1 VPIVIIRFD
10 GGAVARIRMH
20 TIDMDKTQLL
30 IHLGEQTLTLQDGP
44 RPVTYT
50 VSTASKGAGCASGSF
65 CTPVGLHRVR
75 AKIGQGLPVNAVFV
89 RRRPTGEIFSPA
101 MGALYPDRDW
111 ILSRILWL
119 QGLEPGVNRG
129 PGVDTLRR
137 FIYIHGTN
145 EEQRIGQPAS
155 HGCIR
160 MRNHDIVE
168 LFDRVPV
175 GALVRIVPPAP
186 GG

>member
-1 VPIVIIRFD
+1 
-10 GGAVARIRMH
+10 M
-20 TIDMDKTQLL
+20 IDMDKTQLL
-30 IHLGEQTLTLQDGP
+30 IHLGEQTLSLLEGA
-44 RPVTYT
+44 RPVSYA

-89 RRRPTGEIFSPA
+89 RRRPTGEIFSSA
-101 MGALYPDRDW
+101 LGALHPDRDW

-145 EEQRIGQPAS
+145 EEQLIGQPAS

-160 MRNHDIVE
+160 MRNHDVVE

>member
-1 VPIVIIRFD
+1 
-10 GGAVARIRMH
+10 MQ
-20 TIDMDKTQLL
+20 TIDTNKTQVL
-30 IHLGEQTLTLQDGP
+30 IHLGEQTLSLLGGP
-44 RPVTYT
+44 RSVSYA
-50 VSTASKGAGCASGSF
+50 VSTASKGASCASGSF

-89 RRRPTGEIFSPA
+89 RRRPTGEVFSPA
-101 MGALYPDRDW
+101 LGALFPQRDW

-129 PGVDTLRR
+129 GGVDTLRR

-145 EEQRIGQPAS
+145 EEQLIGQPAS

-168 LFDRVPV
+168 LFDRVSV
-175 GALVRIVPPAP
+175 GMLVRIVPAAP
-186 GG
+186 HHV

>member
-1 VPIVIIRFD
+1 
-10 GGAVARIRMH
+10 MH
-20 TIDMDKTQLL
+20 STHMDKPQLL
-30 IHLGEQTLTLQDGP
+30 IHLGDQTLRLLEGP
-44 RPVTYT
+44 RPVCYA

-75 AKIGQGLPVNAVFV
+75 AKIGQGQPVNAVFV
-89 RRRPTGEIFSPA
+89 RRRPTGEVFSPA
-101 MGALYPDRDW
+101 LGALFPQRDW

-119 QGLEPGVNRG
+119 QGLEPGINRG

-137 FIYIHGTN
+137 FVYIHGTN
-145 EEQRIGQPAS
+145 EEHLMGQPAS

-168 LFDRVPV
+168 LFDRVSV
-175 GALVRIVPPAP
+175 GMLVRVVPGVP